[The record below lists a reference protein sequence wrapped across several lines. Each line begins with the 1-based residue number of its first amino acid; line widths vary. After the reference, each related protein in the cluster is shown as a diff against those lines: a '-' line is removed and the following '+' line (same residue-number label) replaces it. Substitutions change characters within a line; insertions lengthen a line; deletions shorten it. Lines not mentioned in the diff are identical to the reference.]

1 MQTLDFRLAEIRERQ
16 ALLRS
21 IRAADHAGREP
32 ARPIRA
38 HVGESLIRLGRRVA
52 GDRAI
57 TPVGTG

>member
-1 MQTLDFRLAEIRERQ
+1 MQTIEFRHAEIRERQ

-21 IRAADHAGREP
+21 IRVAEHTGREP

-38 HVGESLIRLGRRVA
+38 QLGESIIRLGRRVA
-52 GDRAI
+52 GDRAV